1 MPHIYPPAPPTI
13 SGDLVTISRFLNS
26 PALVQRRLR
35 TLAEQRF
42 IADVLLAQRFEASGG
57 SILYEQNESMFTD
70 NAPEGVN
77 AGAQYPR
84 SQATSGP
91 AALASV
97 TKWGQ
102 DVPVTD
108 EHIKRYGRSAVDK
121 ALTKVRNYLV
131 KQVDTVSLAAI
142 AAAVTQ
148 SVNATALWN
157 AAGRDILLDIQ
168 LAVAEVV
175 NNDMGFDPDTLVTTD
190 EGYARIT
197 SDQKIISGLAREGGN
212 VPTATGDVPVIGG
225 LRILASNNLPT
236 GVKAMVVDSSML
248 GGLAYE
254 RLESPEYNGDPA
266 NGIESWSRRD
276 PDANDSWL
284 VRGRRP
290 VVPVVTE
297 PDAACLIALTGLA

>member
-13 SGDLVTISRFLNS
+13 SGDLITISRFLNS

-42 IADVLLAQRFEASGG
+42 IADVLLSQRFEASGG
-57 SILYEQNESMFTD
+57 SILYEQNESLFTD
-70 NAPEGVN
+70 TAPEGVH

-84 SQATSGP
+84 SKATPGP

-108 EHIKRYGRSAVDK
+108 EHIKRYGRAAVDK
-121 ALTKVRNYLV
+121 SLIKVRNYLV

-148 SVNATALWN
+148 SVNATAAWN

-197 SDQKIISGLAREGGN
+197 ADPAIISGLAREGGN
-212 VPTATGDVPVIGG
+212 VPTAAGDIPVIGG

-236 GVKAMVVDSSML
+236 GVKAMVVDSAML

-276 PDANDSWL
+276 PDANDQWL